1 MKRVLLAV
9 LVALVP
15 AALAA
20 QQPAPPVV
28 RLTMDE
34 AIRRAL
40 SQGEEVGLARAA
52 VDQAHAQVVQ
62 ARADALPQVR
72 AGLTYQRT
80 FASPFVGG
88 NTGPTF
94 APFAPDTTLSDAE
107 RIRYLENEYP
117 NMLPRGISDLFRA
130 TPFGRE
136 NTYVGTLSLTQTLL
150 QGGKVGAAL
159 RGARAYENA
168 ASHSWTRRVPKSSS
182 APARPISP
190 RCTRSGSSRSRKA
203 RATSRPSSCG
213 ASSSIIASA
222 RRRITTCC
230 GRRWTSRTRSPR
242 CSRRATGATS
252 RCSSSGSS

>member
-80 FASPFVGG
+80 FASPFQSTG
-88 NTGPTF
+88 TGPVLP
-94 APFAPDTTLSDAE
+94 PFAPDTTASTNDRL
-107 RIRYLENEYP
+107 RYLENEYP
-117 NMLPRGISDLFRA
+117 NMLPRGLSDAFA
-130 TPFGRE
+130 GTPFGQE
-136 NTYVGTLSLTQTLL
+136 NTWTGNVTVSQLL
-150 QGGKVGAAL
+150 FQGGKVGAGLA
-159 RGARAYENA
+159 GARAFQDA
-168 ASHSWTRRVPKSSS
+168 A
-182 APARPISP
+182 
-190 RCTRSGSSRSRKA
+190 
-203 RATSRPSSCG
+203 G
-213 ASSSIIASA
+213 AQLDEV
-222 RRRITTCC
+222 R
-230 GRRWTSRTRSPR
+230 GDVVYRTRQAYLNALYAQR
-242 CSRRATGATS
+242 LVAIAEG
-252 RCSSSGSS
+252 G